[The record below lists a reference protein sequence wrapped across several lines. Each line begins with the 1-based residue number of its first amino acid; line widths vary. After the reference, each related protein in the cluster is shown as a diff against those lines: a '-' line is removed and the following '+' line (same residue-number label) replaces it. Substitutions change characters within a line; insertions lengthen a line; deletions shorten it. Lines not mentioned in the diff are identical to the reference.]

1 MTVNV
6 QSKEIERRLMSF
18 RRSKEYD
25 AELKGKTVVLV
36 DDGIAT
42 GATMLAHNYISHCYS
57 RIYCSSDNDIGA

>member
-1 MTVNV
+1 
-6 QSKEIERRLMSF
+6 MSF

-42 GATMLAHNYISHCYS
+42 GATILSAVVDSSHS
-57 RIYCSSDNDIGA
+57 LEMAW

>member
-42 GATMLAHNYISHCYS
+42 VATILSAVVDSSHS
-57 RIYCSSDNDIGA
+57 LEMAW

>member
-1 MTVNV
+1 MLN
-6 QSKEIERRLMSF
+6 F
-18 RRSKEYD
+18 RGSKEYD